1 MERRTHTKL
10 EMKDGLD
17 VRSTATFFVTLQR
30 LSIKNAG
37 LDQVALA
44 YLEGGSV
51 ETEIASCCAHSKAPA
66 PACTSL
72 PFQLRW
78 HGRWRCENSSIASM
92 WNRQ

>member
-37 LDQVALA
+37 LDQVALP
-44 YLEGGSV
+44 
-51 ETEIASCCAHSKAPA
+51 C
-66 PACTSL
+66 L
-72 PFQLRW
+72 P
-78 HGRWRCENSSIASM
+78 
-92 WNRQ
+92 